1 MRLPDL
7 NISFKVA
14 RARITAEVSV
24 SNGKGPCLHEVDEG
38 FYRKDSYYLLNLLN
52 KQVVYFSS
60 ICLIV
65 NEHNISKFIS
75 MKNL

>member
-14 RARITAEVSV
+14 RARITAKLSM
-24 SNGKGPCLHEVDEG
+24 SNGKGPSLPGVDEG
-38 FYRKDSYYLLNLLN
+38 FYRKDSCYLLNLLN
-52 KQVVYFSS
+52 KQVIYLSS

-65 NEHNISKFIS
+65 HEHNISKFIS